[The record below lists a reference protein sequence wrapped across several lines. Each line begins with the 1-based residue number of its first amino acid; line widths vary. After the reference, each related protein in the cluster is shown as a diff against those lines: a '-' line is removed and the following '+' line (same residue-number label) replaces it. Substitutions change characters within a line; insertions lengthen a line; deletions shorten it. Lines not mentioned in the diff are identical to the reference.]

1 MERKTYLE
9 LCQKNSLFPKSV
21 MVEYG
26 GAFYYPKG
34 YLLWFDDQGI
44 TKHSALMTGKMGKH
58 EIRCLL
64 EDVKECKL
72 DNCAE

>member
-26 GAFYYPKG
+26 GALYYPKA

-44 TKHSALMTGKMGKH
+44 AKHSALMAGKIGKH

-64 EDVKECKL
+64 DDVEEF
-72 DNCAE
+72 NGQSN